1 MRYVQIQQKHPE
13 KPPHTSRPD
22 NTSERFKVVSTDLLG
37 PVTPKAIGSYSYV
50 AKYTDHHTRLKAVY
64 FIEKKSDML
73 HTLCKFIQHLAIPL
87 GLGVQHCNIAIAT
100 SAF

>member
-1 MRYVQIQQKHPE
+1 M
-13 KPPHTSRPD
+13 
-22 NTSERFKVVSTDLLG
+22 
-37 PVTPKAIGSYSYV
+37 